1 MTKHA
6 LLIVGSRTAENRYG
20 VISGQ
25 RVATA
30 LSSRGWSISTIH
42 ATDGH
47 DILRHLLT
55 QPTDVVVPVG
65 FGAPTETGDIAAISR
80 LVGVPCAGPSPS
92 VGNLIQDKEAFSRLV
107 ATMFLP
113 ETMVRSPV
121 GFSINPDTTG
131 EEMRSQIARLS
142 PPFLIKPNFSGSS
155 EGLLITSLMSEA
167 LQLAKSLL
175 AHEGKV
181 LIQELEQEIR
191 NEISI
196 TMLDAEVGPILLP
209 IVELRRD
216 DVAIMG
222 VEEKFGSDSLG
233 RHIIPARLDPASI
246 QRIEQAAIAI
256 RQKIGPVGLSR
267 IDALVLASGEIV
279 ILEMNGIAGLL
290 PTSIACD
297 AARAA
302 GMDFADL
309 AEGYLATAYVN
320 RPEPCNNGLAG

>member
-131 EEMRSQIARLS
+131 EEMRSQIARL
-142 PPFLIKPNFSGSS
+142 
-155 EGLLITSLMSEA
+155 
-167 LQLAKSLL
+167 
-175 AHEGKV
+175 
-181 LIQELEQEIR
+181 
-191 NEISI
+191 
-196 TMLDAEVGPILLP
+196 
-209 IVELRRD
+209 
-216 DVAIMG
+216 
-222 VEEKFGSDSLG
+222 
-233 RHIIPARLDPASI
+233 LDPGDGNVTLSTL
-246 QRIEQAAIAI
+246 QRAAA
-256 RQKIGPVGLSR
+256 R
-267 IDALVLASGEIV
+267 
-279 ILEMNGIAGLL
+279 
-290 PTSIACD
+290 SIASCAIFSPSSVCVFSHSENASC
-297 AARAA
+297 AAPSTNPAA
-302 GMDFADL
+302 
-309 AEGYLATAYVN
+309 
-320 RPEPCNNGLAG
+320 